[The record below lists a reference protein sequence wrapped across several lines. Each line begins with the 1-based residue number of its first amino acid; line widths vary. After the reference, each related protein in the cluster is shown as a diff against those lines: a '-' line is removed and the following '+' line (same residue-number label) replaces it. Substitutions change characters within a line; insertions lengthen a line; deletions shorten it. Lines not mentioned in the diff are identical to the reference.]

1 MLVQKRVTTCQKKGM
16 IRFFS
21 ILVVILVAV
30 SSPVQAQDR
39 GAWISMDSY
48 LQSAFFVILFV
59 DWQQTREFTGN
70 PHKYPG
76 KSEANPLLGSHPSPR
91 KVNQFFAG
99 SVLAHTGIA
108 YLLPRPYRTIWQ
120 SVWIGVEI
128 GAVATNASAG
138 ITMRF

>member
-1 MLVQKRVTTCQKKGM
+1 MIKIASLVVL
-16 IRFFS
+16 
-21 ILVVILVAV
+21 ILVSA
-30 SSPVQAQDR
+30 SSPGHAEER
-39 GAWISMDSY
+39 RSWTAMDTY
-48 LQSAFFVILFV
+48 LQSAFFAVLFV
-59 DWQQTREFTGN
+59 DWQQTREFTGS

-76 KSEANPLLGSHPSPR
+76 KSEANPVLGAHPSPR
-91 KVNQFFAG
+91 EVNQFFAG
-99 SVLAHTGIA
+99 SVLVHTGIS